1 MNELEQRLV
10 VLGRALDVPELP
22 DLSSRVLAGIAERR
36 PAPRRRRLV
45 LALAAVAIAAL
56 LAALAIPDARSALL
70 RFLHIGGEQIEL
82 VDELPEVSP
91 TPPDLGLMLGN
102 RVTLAEA
109 RRRASFELLELEEK
123 PDAVY
128 LGERGTVWF
137 LYGRADAAR
146 LLVAQTPRVRP
157 DEGFFLKKLAPED
170 TKVEVLSVRGTRAYF
185 LSGEPH
191 LVMLVDEYGLT
202 VPDSARLAR
211 DVLVWEEDGRTVR
224 LEGELTRREALD
236 IAESLRQSV
245 RRPG

>member
-1 MNELEQRLV
+1 
-10 VLGRALDVPELP
+10 
-22 DLSSRVLAGIAERR
+22 
-36 PAPRRRRLV
+36 
-45 LALAAVAIAAL
+45 
-56 LAALAIPDARSALL
+56 
-70 RFLHIGGEQIEL
+70 
-82 VDELPEVSP
+82 
-91 TPPDLGLMLGN
+91 
-102 RVTLAEA
+102 
-109 RRRASFELLELEEK
+109 
-123 PDAVY
+123 
-128 LGERGTVWF
+128 
-137 LYGRADAAR
+137 
-146 LLVAQTPRVRP
+146 VRP

-170 TKVEVLSVRGTRAYF
+170 TKVEVLSVRGTRGYF